1 MEYFIFIAALLV
13 AVWIL
18 ICGETPQE
26 RILKKMLDTY
36 QMELR
41 ANIPK
46 GESQILPLLKE
57 LEKKKQKEMQH
68 GNH

>member
-1 MEYFIFIAALLV
+1 MGYFISIAALLV

-26 RILKKMLDTY
+26 RIIKKMLEIY
-36 QMELR
+36 QLELR
-41 ANIPK
+41 AGIPEEK
-46 GESQILPLLKE
+46 SQVLPLLKE

>member
-13 AVWIL
+13 AVWIR